1 MRHVIEIDY
10 KNGVIKWN
18 GKVWD
23 KMTCEDEERDFWDA
37 VDELVSEIRACE
49 HFEEADA
56 EWSHD

>member
-56 EWSHD
+56 E